1 MRENMV
7 VSRTGELLQAD
18 VDGETVALSIE
29 NGTCYSFN
37 DSAARV
43 WALTEQP
50 RTVGEIRDALVAI
63 YAVDRETCERG
74 LHAILDDLVADRLV
88 EISPPEN
95 QP

>member
-1 MRENMV
+1 MREDLV
-7 VSRTGELLQAD
+7 VKRTGELLQAD

-43 WALTEQP
+43 WALTEKP
-50 RTVGEIRDALVAI
+50 RTVGEIREALVAI

-74 LHAILDDLVADRLV
+74 LHAILDELVADRLV
-88 EISPPEN
+88 EMSPSGN

>member
-7 VSRTGELLQAD
+7 VRRTGELLRAD

-43 WALTEQP
+43 WALTEKP
-50 RTVGEIRDALVAI
+50 RTVAEIRDALVAI
-63 YAVDRETCERG
+63 YAVDREICERG

>member
-1 MRENMV
+1 MV
-7 VSRTGELLQAD
+7 VRRTGELLQAD

-63 YAVDRETCERG
+63 YAVDWETCERG